1 MMNRASSIATDNATV
16 RSRFAARLQQFVERV
31 LKPTR
36 SPVGVLPPSPSRV
49 PRALLESLESR
60 LCPSVTVAIGNIG
73 GHAGETLN
81 ISGPDSGQH
90 VVITEDAAHN
100 RTTVQ
105 VDANGDGVYTGPGDY
120 SRTFGELFGRI
131 NVKLQSGSGNTVDYL
146 LASDMTGADRDF
158 RIKLGRGTNFFNFDT
173 QGHSISDN
181 TLLTFAVSSKNNSAS
196 EKVSFNF
203 DTIDNSEVDFGIKL
217 GSGTHNV
224 NAVFN
229 GPIQN
234 NSLVQGDLKFGYGL
248 ESTIVDLR
256 GNISNSSVHINTTGG
271 DDVRGH
277 DSVTYLVGGVVSNGS
292 LLDLGMA
299 LRNGADTGQVIVSQ
313 SGFASL
319 DTSEVYF
326 TIDGGEGNDTITYGS
341 DHTAGTIAVDGLV
354 DALLYGANGD
364 DKINVDFPQTA
375 ALDLTGTF
383 RVEAH
388 GDSGNDTFRAT
399 LSNTATS
406 DGSYDVLLLGGSGN
420 DAFTLINNDPTGTGA
435 LYDYFGFDLV
445 DGGSGFD
452 VATLTGVGIDTR
464 HIDR

>member
-1 MMNRASSIATDNATV
+1 MTTRLSSNAADDATARNGFTA
-16 RSRFAARLQQFVERV
+16 RIRQFAGLLFRPAFRPENVTAGV
-31 LKPTR
+31 
-36 SPVGVLPPSPSRV
+36 SPRPA
-49 PRALLESLESR
+49 RALLESLESR
-60 LCPSVTVAIGNIG
+60 LCPSVTVAVGNIG
-73 GHAGETLN
+73 DHAGETLN
-81 ISGPDSGQH
+81 VSGPDSGQH
-90 VVITEDAAHN
+90 IVITEDSAHN

-105 VDANGDGVYTGPGDY
+105 IDANGDGVYTGAGDY
-120 SRTFGELFGRI
+120 SQTFGELFGRI
-131 NVKLQSGSGNTVDYL
+131 KVKLQTGSGNSVDYV

-158 RIKLGRGTNFFNFDT
+158 RIKLGHGTNLFNFDA

-181 TLLTFAVSSKNNSAS
+181 SLLTFSVFSKNNSAS

-217 GSGTHNV
+217 GTGTHNV

-234 NSLVQGDLKFGYGL
+234 NSLVQGDIKFGYGL
-248 ESTIVDLR
+248 ETTIVDLR

-271 DDVRGH
+271 DDARGN
-277 DSVTYLVGGVVSNGS
+277 DAVTYLVGGVVSNGS

-299 LRNGADTGQVIVSQ
+299 LRNGADTGQIIVSQ
-313 SGFASL
+313 SGFSAL

-326 TIDGGEGNDTITYGS
+326 TIDGGEGDDTVTYGS
-341 DHTAGTIAVDGLV
+341 DHTAGTIAMDGLV
-354 DALLYGANGD
+354 DALLYGATGN

-388 GDSGNDTFRAT
+388 GDSGRDTFNAV

-406 DGSYDVLLLGGSGN
+406 NGSYDILLLGGKGDDTFSL
-420 DAFTLINNDPTGTGA
+420 TNNDPSGTGA
-435 LYDYFGFDLV
+435 LYDYFGNDFV

-464 HIDR
+464 GLDR